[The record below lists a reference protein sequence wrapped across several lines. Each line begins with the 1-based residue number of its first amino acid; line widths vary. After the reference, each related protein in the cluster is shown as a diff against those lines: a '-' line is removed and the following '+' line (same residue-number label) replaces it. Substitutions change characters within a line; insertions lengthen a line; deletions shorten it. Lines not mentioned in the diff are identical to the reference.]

1 VDRLGKK
8 LINLVRRF
16 VRKIIH
22 VDMDD
27 FYASVEQRD
36 KPQLRGKPVIAVW
49 QSKRSVVCGFGEIRA
64 RARFCISTLPR
75 MRLLARVVESPL
87 WHIQSRADRGRSA
100 TAGRLR
106 AVVRITY

>member
-1 VDRLGKK
+1 
-8 LINLVRRF
+8 

-27 FYASVEQRD
+27 LYASVEQRD
-36 KPQLRGKPVIAVW
+36 KPQLRGKPFIAVW

-75 MRLLARVVESPL
+75 
-87 WHIQSRADRGRSA
+87 
-100 TAGRLR
+100 TRLR
-106 AVVRITY
+106 DNFRKAARLIGCGPGLLTTWRCHNIYPRRGDEIRFLGCQ